1 MYALLATGPESSTVL
16 VELRNDDGTVAAP
29 AQTIERSQ
37 LGSAVQSLEATHHP
51 RWVWDRA
58 IHWYPGLLADGIR
71 VEKCHDLALCQ
82 NILQYSEFAA
92 ATGYQQNFTPLPP
105 EVDPARGSSS
115 IYGAQAG
122 QESLFDAP
130 PSSSTPVSWD
140 LAAVARELGAQK
152 TAIASSTHPARLT
165 LLLSAESAGAL
176 VAAEMHYEGIPWREE
191 LHRRLLNDLLGP
203 EPANFAHPEKLE
215 ALAGQLRTALNAPSL
230 NPDSPQDL
238 IRALHRAGI
247 ETKSTRSWELQ
258 EFKHPVIE
266 PLLNYRKLSRLFTTN
281 GWNWL
286 QQWVKDGRFHA
297 EYVVGGVVSGRW
309 ASRGG
314 GAMQIPAQIRHAAVA
329 DPGYSLIVADAAQL
343 EPRVL
348 AALAQDT
355 AMAAA
360 GGDAA
365 GNNKDLYAGIAAE
378 GFDGDRSMAKVA
390 LLGAIYGATT
400 GDSGRL
406 VPQLARM
413 YPRALDFVEQAAR
426 AGERGERVT
435 SYLGR
440 STPPTSQEW
449 RDGQRSTNAA
459 EQRRAEQA
467 ARSRG
472 RFTRNFVVQGTAAE
486 WACCWLAELRRRLRA
501 LAASTANAPGFS
513 GDSAAQP
520 GTPQLVAFLHDEVM
534 VHCPDNLVQEVTR
547 IVHESSR
554 AATELI
560 FGKIP
565 LEFPV
570 NVSVVQCYADA
581 K

>member
-1 MYALLATGPESSTVL
+1 MYALLARGPDGSTAAIQ
-16 VELRNDDGTVAAP
+16 LRHDDGTLA
-29 AQTIERSQ
+29 S
-37 LGSAVQSLEATHHP
+37 GVQIVPSGRLATVVRELEIMHRP

-58 IHWYPGLLADGIR
+58 WTWYPELLAENVR

-82 NILQYSEFAA
+82 NILLQSEFAA
-92 ATGYQQNFTPLPP
+92 ATGYHQQAMLLPP
-105 EVDPARGSSS
+105 EPGSMRQGSS
-115 IYGAQAG
+115 IFGPPPG
-122 QESLFDAP
+122 QDSLFDAP
-130 PSSSTPVSWD
+130 ESAPVTAAWD
-140 LAAVARELGAQK
+140 MATVSKEFGAQK
-152 TAIASSTHPARLT
+152 TAVHSSTYPARLA

-176 VAAEMHYEGIPWREE
+176 VAAEMQYEGIPWRED
-191 LHRRLLNDLLGP
+191 LHRKLLNALLGP
-203 EPANFAHPEKLE
+203 EPNNHTHPEKLE

-238 IRALHRAGI
+238 LRALHRAGI
-247 ETKSTRSWELQ
+247 ETKTTRSWELM
-258 EFKHPVIE
+258 EFKHPAIE
-266 PLLNYRKLSRLFTTN
+266 PLLVYRKLSRLFTTN

-286 QQWVKDGRFHA
+286 QQWVHAGRFHS

-314 GAMQIPAQIRHAAVA
+314 GAMQIPAHIRGAAVA
-329 DPGYSLIVADAAQL
+329 DPGYTFIVADAAQL

-348 AALAQDT
+348 AALAHDS

-360 GGDAA
+360 GQDVTGI
-365 GNNKDLYAGIAAE
+365 NKDLYAGIAAQ
-378 GFDGDRSMAKVA
+378 GFGGDRSMAKIA
-390 LLGAIYGATT
+390 LLGAIYGSTT
-400 GDSGRL
+400 GESGRL

-413 YPRALDFVEQAAR
+413 YPRALEFVEQAAR
-426 AGERGERVT
+426 AGERGEQVST
-435 SYLGR
+435 YLGR
-440 STPPTSQEW
+440 STPPVTQQW
-449 RDGQRSTNAA
+449 HDGQQSSSAP
-459 EQRRAEQA
+459 EQRRAESA

-501 LAASTANAPGFS
+501 LAAAGAP
-513 GDSAAQP
+513 AH
-520 GTPQLVAFLHDEVM
+520 GTPQLVAFLHDEVV
-534 VHCPDNLVQEVTR
+534 VHCPTDMVAEVSQ
-547 IVHESSR
+547 IVHESSQT
-554 AATELI
+554 ATELI

>member
-1 MYALLATGPESSTVL
+1 MYALLATGSERSTAV
-16 VELRNDDGTVAAP
+16 VELRNDDGTPAAP
-29 AQTIERSQ
+29 AQTVARAE
-37 LGSAVQSLEATHHP
+37 LGPAVQALEEMHRP

-58 IHWYPGLLADGIR
+58 IHWYPSLLAAGVR

-92 ATGYQQNFTPLPP
+92 TTGYQQNFTPLPP
-105 EVDPARGSSS
+105 EIDPTRNSSS
-115 IYGAQAG
+115 LYGSHAG

-130 PSSSTPVSWD
+130 VAPSGPALWD
-140 LAAVARELGAQK
+140 LTAVARELGAQK
-152 TAIASSTHPARLT
+152 TAVSSSTHPARLA

-176 VAAEMHYEGIPWREE
+176 VAAEMQYEGIPWRED
-191 LHRRLLNDLLGP
+191 LHRRLLDDLLGP
-203 EPANFAHPEKLE
+203 EPTNFNHPEKLE
-215 ALAGQLRTALNAPSL
+215 ALAGNLRTALNAPSL

-238 IRALHRAGI
+238 MRALHRAGI
-247 ETKSTRSWELQ
+247 EAKSTRSWELQ

-266 PLLNYRKLSRLFTTN
+266 PLLTYRKLSRLFTTN

-314 GAMQIPAQIRHAAVA
+314 GAMQIPAQIRSAAVA

-378 GFDGDRSMAKVA
+378 GFGGDRSMAKVA

-435 SYLGR
+435 THLGR
-440 STPPTSQEW
+440 STPPTTQDW
-449 RDGQRSTNAA
+449 HDGQRSSTAQ

-501 LAASTANAPGFS
+501 LAVAAPGAGEMS
-513 GDSAAQP
+513 GGSVQ

-534 VHCPDNLVQEVTR
+534 VHCPANMVDEVTQ

>member
-1 MYALLATGPESSTVL
+1 MYALLATGPERSTAV
-16 VELRNDDGTVAAP
+16 VELRNDDGTPAAP
-29 AQTIERSQ
+29 AQTVARAE
-37 LGSAVQSLEATHHP
+37 LGPAVRALEQMHSP

-58 IHWYPGLLADGIR
+58 IHWYPSLLAAGVR

-82 NILQYSEFAA
+82 NILQYSEYAA

-105 EVDPARGSSS
+105 ELDPARHNSTLSGSH
-115 IYGAQAG
+115 AG

-130 PSSSTPVSWD
+130 AAPSAQASWD
-140 LAAVARELGAQK
+140 LTAVARELGTQK
-152 TAIASSTHPARLT
+152 TAVNSSTHPARLT

-176 VAAEMHYEGIPWREE
+176 VAAEMQYEGIPWRED

-203 EPANFAHPEKLE
+203 EPTNFNHPEKME

-238 IRALHRAGI
+238 MRALHRAGI

-258 EFKHPVIE
+258 EFNHPVIE
-266 PLLNYRKLSRLFTTN
+266 PLLTYRKLSRLFTTN

-314 GAMQIPAQIRHAAVA
+314 GAMQIPAQIRGAAVA

-378 GFDGDRSMAKVA
+378 GFGGDRSMAKVA

-435 SYLGR
+435 TYLGR
-440 STPPTSQEW
+440 STPPTTQDW
-449 RDGQRSTNAA
+449 HDGQRSSTAQ

-501 LAASTANAPGFS
+501 LAAAAPGTGEMS
-513 GDSAAQP
+513 GGPVLGA
-520 GTPQLVAFLHDEVM
+520 PQLVAFLHDEVM
-534 VHCPDNLVQEVTR
+534 VHCPANMVDEVTQ

>member
-1 MYALLATGPESSTVL
+1 MYALLATGPERFTAV
-16 VELRNDDGTVAAP
+16 VELRNDDGTPAAP
-29 AQTIERSQ
+29 ARTVARTE
-37 LGSAVQSLEATHHP
+37 LGPAVRALEEMHRP

-58 IHWYPGLLADGIR
+58 IHWYPSLLAAGVR

-105 EVDPARGSSS
+105 EIDPTRNSSS
-115 IYGAQAG
+115 LYGSHAG

-130 PSSSTPVSWD
+130 VAPSGPAPWD
-140 LAAVARELGAQK
+140 LTAVARELGAQK
-152 TAIASSTHPARLT
+152 TAVSSSTHPARLA

-176 VAAEMHYEGIPWREE
+176 VAAEMHYEGIPWRED

-203 EPANFAHPEKLE
+203 EPTNFNHPEKLE
-215 ALAGQLRTALNAPSL
+215 ALAGNLRTALNAPSL

-238 IRALHRAGI
+238 MRALHRAGI
-247 ETKSTRSWELQ
+247 EAKSTRSWELR

-266 PLLNYRKLSRLFTTN
+266 PLLTYRKLSRLFTTN

-314 GAMQIPAQIRHAAVA
+314 GAMQIPAQIRSAAVA

-378 GFDGDRSMAKVA
+378 GFGGDRSMAKVA

-435 SYLGR
+435 TYLGR
-440 STPPTSQEW
+440 STPPTSQDW
-449 RDGQRSTNAA
+449 HDGQRSSTAQ

-501 LAASTANAPGFS
+501 LAAAAPGAGEMS
-513 GDSAAQP
+513 GGSVQGA
-520 GTPQLVAFLHDEVM
+520 PQLVAFLHDEVM
-534 VHCPDNLVQEVTR
+534 VHCPANMVAEVTQ

>member
-1 MYALLATGPESSTVL
+1 MYALLAMGPEASSAV
-16 VELRNDDGTVAAP
+16 VQLRHDDGTPAAAVQTLSLP
-29 AQTIERSQ
+29 A
-37 LGSAVQSLEATHHP
+37 LGSAVRGLEEAHRP

-58 IHWYPGLLADGIR
+58 SNWYPQLLAADVR
-71 VEKCHDLALCQ
+71 VERCHDLDLCQ
-82 NILQYSEFAA
+82 NILLQSELAA
-92 ATGYQQNFTPLPP
+92 NTGYHQQFTPLPP
-105 EVDPARGSSS
+105 EIDALRQGSSS
-115 IYGAQAG
+115 MGTHAG
-122 QESLFDAP
+122 QDSLFDAP
-130 PSSSTPVSWD
+130 AANTGTPAWD
-140 LAAVARELGAQK
+140 LASVARELGAQK
-152 TAIASSTHPARLT
+152 AAVNSSTHPPRLT

-176 VAAEMHYEGIPWREE
+176 VAAEMQHTGIPWRED
-191 LHRRLLNDLLGP
+191 LHRKLLNDLLGP
-203 EPANFAHPEKLE
+203 EPTNQTRPEKLE
-215 ALAGQLRTALNAPSL
+215 ALAAQLRTALSAPAL

-247 ETKSTRSWELQ
+247 DVKSTRNWELM
-258 EFKHPVIE
+258 EFKDPAIE
-266 PLLNYRKLSRLFTTN
+266 PLLAYRKLSRLYTTN

-286 QQWVKDGRFHA
+286 QQWVRDGRFHS

-314 GAMQIPAQIRHAAVA
+314 GAMQIPAQIRGAAVA
-329 DPGYSLIVADAAQL
+329 DPGHTFVVADAAQL

-360 GGDAA
+360 GQDPA
-365 GNNKDLYAGIAAE
+365 GQNKDLYAGIAAQ
-378 GFDGDRSMAKVA
+378 GFGGDRSMAKIA

-400 GDSGRL
+400 GESGRL

-426 AGERGERVT
+426 AGERGERVST
-435 SYLGR
+435 YLGR
-440 STPPTSQEW
+440 STPPTTQEW
-449 RDGQRSTNAA
+449 HDGQRSSTAQ
-459 EQRRAEQA
+459 EQRRAESA

-486 WACCWLAELRRRLRA
+486 WACCWLADLRRRLRA
-501 LAASTANAPGFS
+501 LAAASPGA
-513 GDSAAQP
+513 GGTSAQ
-520 GTPQLVAFLHDEVM
+520 GTPQLVAFLHDEVV
-534 VHCPDNLVQEVTR
+534 VHCPLNLVEEVTQ
-547 IVHESSR
+547 ILHESSK

-560 FGKIP
+560 FGRIP

-570 NVSVVQCYADA
+570 NVVVVECYADA